1 MNVVSLFNGMNTG
14 RQALENV
21 GIKVKKY
28 YSSEIKPYAIEL
40 TQHHFPDT
48 IQVGDVTKWKEWDID
63 WESIDLILSGSP
75 CQDLSAA
82 GKRAGINGSRSSLFF
97 VFVEI
102 LEHIKTLNPKVLF
115 LQENV
120 GSASKLDVGIMSR
133 ALGVYPVRINS
144 SLLTAQLRDRYYW
157 SNIKTKETMFD
168 IVTDIPQP
176 KDKGIMF
183 KDIITGGHV
192 ERVKSKTLLE
202 QTERSFGHKDKF
214 SEKAQEYIKGRE
226 KFGASLIYVDKDK
239 ANALLQGD
247 YKMFIKDEIKQDIYL
262 KKRIANGTQTP
273 NLIYVDKDKH
283 SCLNTGSGESSK
295 NQEYLKHRNETT
307 GMITLIYE
315 HNNELRCKTNTKQG
329 FDIVTENDCLDL
341 SFPTSKTR
349 RARVTKGKSP
359 CLMESNNNL
368 YSYKDGLVR
377 TVNQIEMERLQGFP
391 DGYTSILS
399 KAKAGS
405 LLGDGWTLP
414 IIEHIFNF
422 IKR

>member
-1 MNVVSLFNGMNTG
+1 MEAKKINVLSLFNGMNTG

-21 GIKVKKY
+21 GIKVDKY

-63 WESIDLILSGSP
+63 WGSIDLILSGSP

-82 GKRAGINGSRSSLFF
+82 GKRAGINGKKSSLFF
-97 VFVEI
+97 VFVKM
-102 LEHIKTLNPKVLF
+102 LDYIKSLNPKVLF

-144 SLLTAQLRDRYYW
+144 SLVTAQLRDRYYW

-176 KDKGIMF
+176 KDRGIMF
-183 KDIITGGHV
+183 KDIITGGTI
-192 ERVKSKTLLE
+192 ERVKALALLE
-202 QTERSFGHKDKF
+202 SESRACKSQDSIKKRASKDF
-214 SEKAQEYIKGRE
+214 INM
-226 KFGASLIYVDKDK
+226 IYVD
-239 ANALLQGD
+239 
-247 YKMFIKDEIKQDIYL
+247 
-262 KKRIANGTQTP
+262 T
-273 NLIYVDKDKH
+273 DKH
-283 SCLNTGSGESSK
+283 TCLNTGSGRDGS
-295 NQEYLKHRNETT
+295 QQYLKHRNETT
-307 GMITLIYE
+307 GMLTLIYE
-315 HNNELRCKTNTKQG
+315 ENNEFRCKTNTLKG
-329 FDIVTENDCLDL
+329 YDVITENDCLDL
-341 SFPTSKTR
+341 AFPTSTTR
-349 RARVTKGKSP
+349 RGRVTKGKSP

-368 YSYKDGLVR
+368 YSYKDGIVR

-391 DGYTSILS
+391 DGYTSILT

-414 IIEHIFNF
+414 IIEHIFSF
-422 IKR
+422 MK

>member
-21 GIKVKKY
+21 GIKVDKY

-63 WESIDLILSGSP
+63 WKSIDLILSGSP

-82 GKRAGINGSRSSLFF
+82 GKRAGINGSKSSLFF
-97 VFVEI
+97 TFVEI
-102 LEHIKTLNPKVLF
+102 LEHIKTLNSNVLF

-144 SLLTAQLRDRYYW
+144 SLVTAQLRDRYYW
-157 SNIKTKETMFD
+157 SNIRTKETMFD
-168 IVTDIPQP
+168 LVTDIPQP
-176 KDKGIMF
+176 KDRGIMF
-183 KDIITGGHV
+183 KDIITGGYV
-192 ERVKSKTLLE
+192 ERVK
-202 QTERSFGHKDKF
+202 
-214 SEKAQEYIKGRE
+214 
-226 KFGASLIYVDKDK
+226 
-239 ANALLQGD
+239 ANAMLECD
-247 YKMFIKDEIKQDIYL
+247 YKQFVKNAIKEDIL
-262 KKRIANGTQTP
+262 IKKRIIKGKQTP
-273 NLIYVDKDKH
+273 NLIYVDTDKH
-283 SCLNTGSGESSK
+283 TCLKESDSRPPTS
-295 NQEYLKHRNETT
+295 QEALKHRNATT
-307 GMITLIYE
+307 GMITLI
-315 HNNELRCKTNTKQG
+315 K
-329 FDIVTENDCLDL
+329 EN
-341 SFPTSKTR
+341 K
-349 RARVTKGKSP
+349 
-359 CLMESNNNL
+359 
-368 YSYKDGLVR
+368 LVR

-414 IIEHIFNF
+414 IIEHIFSF
-422 IKR
+422 INI

>member
-21 GIKVKKY
+21 GIKVNKY

-63 WESIDLILSGSP
+63 WKSIDLILSGSP

-102 LEHIKTLNPKVLF
+102 LNHIKTLNPNVLF

-144 SLLTAQLRDRYYW
+144 KLVTAQLRDRYYW

-176 KDKGIMF
+176 KDKGIMLQ
-183 KDIITGGHV
+183 DIVTGGRV
-192 ERVKSKTLLE
+192 EQV
-202 QTERSFGHKDKF
+202 
-214 SEKAQEYIKGRE
+214 
-226 KFGASLIYVDKDK
+226 K
-239 ANALLQGD
+239 ANALLESD
-247 YKMFIKDEIKQDIYL
+247 YKQQIKDEIKQDIYI
-262 KKRIANGTQTP
+262 KKRLAKGKQTP
-273 NLIYVDKDKH
+273 NLIY
-283 SCLNTGSGESSK
+283 E
-295 NQEYLKHRNETT
+295 NE
-307 GMITLIYE
+307 
-315 HNNELRCKTNTKQG
+315 
-329 FDIVTENDCLDL
+329 
-341 SFPTSKTR
+341 
-349 RARVTKGKSP
+349 
-359 CLMESNNNL
+359 
-368 YSYKDGLVR
+368 LVR
-377 TVNQIEMERLQGFP
+377 TVNKIEMCRLQGFP
-391 DGYTSILS
+391 DDYCDILTT
-399 KAKAGS
+399 AKAGS

-422 IKR
+422 IER

>member
-21 GIKVKKY
+21 GIKVNKY

-48 IQVGDVTKWKEWDID
+48 IQVGDVTKWKEWNID
-63 WESIDLILSGSP
+63 WKSIDLILSGSP

-102 LEHIKTLNPKVLF
+102 LEHIKTLNPNVLF

-144 SLLTAQLRDRYYW
+144 KLVTAQLRDRYYW

-176 KDKGIMF
+176 KDLGIMF
-183 KDIITGGHV
+183 KDIVTGGRV
-192 ERVKSKTLLE
+192 ERVKSTALLE
-202 QTERSFGHKDKF
+202 G
-214 SEKAQEYIKGRE
+214 YISKHTFKNVG
-226 KFGASLIYVDKDK
+226 SLEEQKYLKSRDAIGMCPIVYVD
-239 ANALLQGD
+239 
-247 YKMFIKDEIKQDIYL
+247 
-262 KKRIANGTQTP
+262 T
-273 NLIYVDKDKH
+273 DKH
-283 SCLNTGSGESSK
+283 VALKTWNGDGSK
-295 NQEYLKHRNETT
+295 QEYLKHRNETT
-307 GMITLIYE
+307 EMLTLIQE
-315 HNNELRCKTNTKQG
+315 NE
-329 FDIVTENDCLDL
+329 
-341 SFPTSKTR
+341 
-349 RARVTKGKSP
+349 
-359 CLMESNNNL
+359 
-368 YSYKDGLVR
+368 LVR
-377 TVNQIEMERLQGFP
+377 TVNKIEMCRLQGFP
-391 DGYTSILS
+391 DDYCDILTT
-399 KAKAGS
+399 AKAGS

-422 IKR
+422 IEQ